1 MTYDKL
7 ARAIRYY
14 YGNGIMHSNP
24 GRFTFRFGAKS
35 GFRTAWFPGENWS

>member
-14 YGNGIMHSNP
+14 YASGIILPSP
-24 GRFTFRFGAKS
+24 GRFTFRFGPKS
-35 GFRTAWFPGENWS
+35 GFGARWWPAYS

>member
-14 YGNGIMHSNP
+14 YGSGIMASSP
-24 GRFTFRFGAKS
+24 GRFTFRFGPKS
-35 GFRTAWFPGENWS
+35 GFGMTWWPAYK

>member
-14 YGNGIMHSNP
+14 YASRVIVSTP
-24 GRFTFRFGAKS
+24 GRFTFQFGSKS
-35 GFRTAWFPGENWS
+35 GFRETWWPAHR